1 MRKTT
6 YFNFNATIKKNQV
19 FSPEDEIRYF
29 QDLKNDWQKSLPR
42 FTDKELLKIFPEAKK
57 VIPRK
62 IRDWEAKRAEIV
74 LVIKE
79 KLLLLTELVKDD
91 FSRWFWREWIKLNEG
106 RELLMIDSHLLRL
119 HRLHSVAK
127 GRVVK
132 GRLTEE
138 QIQQALS
145 VPIEQI
151 VCQHT
156 TLRRSGKNLTGL
168 CPLHK
173 EKRPSFFVYLQT
185 NSCWCFGC
193 QQGGNTINLVRLLYG
208 FTFKEAVKYL
218 IGE

>member
-29 QDLKNDWQKSLPR
+29 QDLKNNWQKSLLT
-42 FTDKELLKIFPEAKK
+42 FTNKELLKIFPEAKK

-62 IRDWEAKRAEIV
+62 IRDWEEERAEIV

-79 KLLLLTELVKDD
+79 KLLVLSKLVRDD
-91 FSRWFWREWIKLNEG
+91 FSRWFWREWVKLNEG
-106 RELLMIDSHLLRL
+106 RELLVIDSNLLRL

-127 GRVVK
+127 GRVIK
-132 GRLTEE
+132 GRLTED
-138 QIQQALS
+138 QIQQALF
-145 VPIEQI
+145 VPIKQI
-151 VCQHT
+151 VCQDT

-173 EKRPSFFVYLQT
+173 EKHPSFFIYPET
-185 NSCWCFGC
+185 NSFWCFGC
-193 QQGGNTINLVRLLYG
+193 QQGGDTINLVRLLHG
-208 FTFKEAVKYL
+208 FSFKEAVRYL